1 MLSNKKLI
9 KLKKPNISTISN
21 ELIYKN
27 SKEKGDLYERL

>member
-9 KLKKPNISTISN
+9 KLKKPNAISMSN

-27 SKEKGDLYERL
+27 SKEKTK